1 MIHNLSMSLYKI
13 INKTTDECIYIGSSF
28 QINNRVNTHLYNS
41 KNYCSKPLYQ
51 YINDNGGWDL
61 FEFVIFQEYTNVE
74 KKFLLSKEREYI
86 ELYKPRFN
94 INRPIITEKERNYR
108 ENTKERKEQ
117 KREYYKKNLEH
128 LKEKYREY
136 YEKNSEHIK
145 EKYRDSVKL
154 SAIRAEYPNI
164 LAFINTLENSSDN
177 LS

>member
-1 MIHNLSMSLYKI
+1 M
-13 INKTTDECIYIGSSF
+13 
-28 QINNRVNTHLYNS
+28 
-41 KNYCSKPLYQ
+41 
-51 YINDNGGWDL
+51 
-61 FEFVIFQEYTNVE
+61 
-74 KKFLLSKEREYI
+74 
-86 ELYKPRFN
+86 
-94 INRPIITEKERNYR
+94 
-108 ENTKERKEQ
+108 
-117 KREYYKKNLEH
+117 EH